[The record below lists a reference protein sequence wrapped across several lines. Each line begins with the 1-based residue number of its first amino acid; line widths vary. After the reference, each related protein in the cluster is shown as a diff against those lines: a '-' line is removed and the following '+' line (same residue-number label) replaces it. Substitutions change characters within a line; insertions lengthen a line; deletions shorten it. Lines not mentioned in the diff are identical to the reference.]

1 MSKFKA
7 GDRVVVVEQ
16 DTVFKLRHGEIQE
29 FVEGPDFPVKVLL
42 DDATVTCFGY
52 EELELEEVYDALS
65 AKPAEQ
71 SSSPKTDVITTI
83 FNMGDLL
90 ASKVDTS
97 GDVVNHPSHYTS
109 HPSGV
114 ECIEITK
121 HMGFL
126 DGNAMKYLWRY
137 SLKNGVEDLYKC
149 RQYLDW
155 LIESEES
162 KRADS

>member
-1 MSKFKA
+1 MSKFKI
-7 GDRVVVVEQ
+7 GDRVVIVSDEIG
-16 DTVFKLRHGEIQE
+16 HGYWTFRRGSVTNPEDGGRLSVAVA
-29 FVEGPDFPVKVLL
+29 FD
-42 DDATVTCFGY
+42 DDAGASFAPD
-52 EELELEEVYDALS
+52 ELEFEHVYDALS
-65 AKPAEQ
+65 SPAPEVEV
-71 SSSPKTDVITTI
+71 SPDD
-83 FNMGDLL
+83 G
-90 ASKVDTS
+90 
-97 GDVVNHPSHYTS
+97 VNHPSHYTS

-155 LIESEES
+155 LIEAEET
-162 KRADS
+162 KRANS